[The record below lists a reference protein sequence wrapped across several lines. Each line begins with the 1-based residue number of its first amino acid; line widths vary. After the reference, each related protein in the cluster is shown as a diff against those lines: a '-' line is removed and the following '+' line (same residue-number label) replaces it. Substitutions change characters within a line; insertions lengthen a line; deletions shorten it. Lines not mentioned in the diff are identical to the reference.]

1 MYIYIYSY
9 KFVSDNEIMK
19 GKNQSPKEL
28 TKAEEQIMQAIW
40 NIGKGFAK
48 DIHDALDEPK
58 PAYNTVL
65 TVIRVLC
72 QKGFVEFKTY
82 GKSNE
87 YYPTLTRE
95 EYSAQ
100 RLQSLKKNYFNNSS
114 AQLLS
119 FFVKENQMDLNELD
133 QIIKLIKKEKNG

>member
-1 MYIYIYSY
+1 
-9 KFVSDNEIMK
+9 MK
-19 GKNQSPKEL
+19 KKSIISKEL
-28 TKAEEQIMQAIW
+28 TKAEEQIMHAIW

-48 DIHDALDEPK
+48 DIHDELDDPK

-72 QKGFVEFKTY
+72 DKGFVSYTTY

-87 YYPTLTRE
+87 YTSTISRE
-95 EYSAQ
+95 SYSAQ
-100 RLQSLKKNYFNNSS
+100 RLNSLKKNYFNNSS

-119 FFVKENQMDLNELD
+119 FFVKESKMDLNELD
-133 QIIKLIKKEKNG
+133 QIIKLLKKEKNG

>member
-1 MYIYIYSY
+1 
-9 KFVSDNEIMK
+9 MK
-19 GKNQSPKEL
+19 STKIKEL

-40 NIGKGFAK
+40 KIGKGFAK
-48 DIHDALDEPK
+48 DIHEQLVDPK

-72 QKGFVEFKTY
+72 EKGFVTFNTY

-87 YYPTLTRE
+87 YAPTLSRE

-100 RLQSLKKNYFNNSS
+100 RLNSLKKNYFNNSS

-119 FFVKENQMDLNELD
+119 FFVKESNMDLKELD
-133 QIIKLIKKEKNG
+133 ELVKLIKKSKNG